1 MTSHNRILAAL
12 VLGALLGAAVF
23 WLVTPSGDESGQAA
37 TGEREPLYWVAPM
50 DPSYRRDGPGKS
62 PMGMDLVPVYAESA
76 DAPAE
81 AAGTV
86 RISSAVI
93 NNLGVRTAPVEQG
106 QLPARIVTVGHVQ
119 YDQSELVHIHP
130 RVEGWVETLHVTADG
145 DPVTRGQPL
154 YSLYSPTLVNAQEEL
169 LLALK
174 RDNPQLIE
182 AALARLR
189 ALQVPEAEVDRLRR
203 ERKVRQTVTIAA
215 PLSGVVDNLAVR
227 EGMFVGPGM
236 SLMTLGDLSRV
247 WVVGEV
253 FERQAALVQ
262 PGDPVRMTLDYLP
275 GREWTA
281 EVGYVY
287 PSLNETTRTV
297 RVRVPF
303 DNPDGALKPGMYA
316 RLEIE
321 SGPSPERP
329 LVPREALI
337 RTGDGSRVVL
347 ALGEGRFRSVL
358 VQAGRVGE
366 RQVEILEG
374 LRPGQRVVTSAQ
386 FLIDSESSKRADLQR
401 LEAGSHDG
409 HDGHDDGGGRRDDGG
424 AAGQGGHDGHQHH
437 AGGGAQ

>member
-1 MTSHNRILAAL
+1 MTYPIRILAA
-12 VLGALLGAAVF
+12 VILGALLGAAGV
-23 WLVTPSGDESGQAA
+23 WLLSATDDERGQAA
-37 TGEREPLYWVAPM
+37 AGEREPLYWVAPM

-62 PMGMDLVPVYAESA
+62 PMGMDLVPVYAETS

-86 RISSAVI
+86 RISPAVI
-93 NNLGVRTAPVEQG
+93 NNLGVRTARVEQG

-119 YDQSELVHIHP
+119 YDQSQLVHIHP
-130 RVEGWVETLHVTADG
+130 RVEGWIETLHVKADG
-145 DPVTRGQPL
+145 DPVNRGQPL

-203 ERKVRQTVTIAA
+203 ELKVRQTVTIAA
-215 PLSGVVDNLAVR
+215 PQTGVVDNLAVR

-236 SLMTLGDLSRV
+236 SLMTLGDLTRV

-253 FERQAALVQ
+253 FEREAALVQ
-262 PGDPVRMTLDYLP
+262 PGDRVRMNLDYLP

-297 RVRVPF
+297 RIRVPV

-316 RLEIE
+316 QLQIE
-321 SGPSPERP
+321 SGSSPERM

-337 RTGDGSRVVL
+337 RTGDDSRVVL
-347 ALGEGRFRSVL
+347 ALGEGRFRSVT
-358 VQAGRVGE
+358 VEVGRVGD

-401 LEAGSHDG
+401 ME
-409 HDGHDDGGGRRDDGG
+409 GGGQDDHAGHVDGDGPRDKGE
-424 AAGQGGHDGHQHH
+424 AAGQGHHQHH
-437 AGGGAQ
+437 AGGAGQ